1 MATTATLATFS
12 LLLAAAGAV
21 LAFAVTA
28 DVAGVSLSTIGVIM
42 LIAGGVGLLLSFA
55 LPARHRTDERTV
67 ARG

>member
-42 LIAGGVGLLLSFA
+42 LIAGGDGRIGRA
-55 LPARHRTDERTV
+55 GAGKAPAP
-67 ARG
+67 